1 MSESKEKRSS
11 RRSLFLKAAPLISI
25 YLVISLALAS
35 FPVDT
40 LIDTLGSNNAYFLM
54 FALGTLGGF
63 TTFTGIPYHLILMSL
78 AAGGLN
84 PVTLG
89 ICTAIGVML
98 GDSTM
103 FLIGSKVKETLSP
116 RMQATIEHLSSYLS
130 QHPKLVAPALV
141 GYGTFSPFSNDF
153 IVASLSMMG
162 YAYWR
167 TIIPLTI
174 GNIFYNI
181 ALAYLGLYAY
191 DAIID
196 WF

>member
-1 MSESKEKRSS
+1 MNGAIETHPK
-11 RRSLFLKAAPLISI
+11 RRSMFLKAGMLIAIYLTISI
-25 YLVISLALAS
+25 GLAS

-40 LIDTLGSNNAYFLM
+40 LIDTLGSSNAYLLM
-54 FALGTLGGF
+54 FFLGILGGF

-84 PVTLG
+84 PVVLG
-89 ICTAIGVML
+89 VCTAIGVML

-103 FLIGSKVKETLSP
+103 FLIGTKVKDTLSP
-116 RMQATIEHLSSYLS
+116 RLQATLDRLSAYLS
-130 QHPKLVAPALV
+130 MHPKLVAPALV

-162 YAYWR
+162 YTYWR

-191 DAIID
+191 EAIIE

>member
-1 MSESKEKRSS
+1 MTALAHRPHR
-11 RRSLFLKAAPLISI
+11 RRSLLLKAGGVISVYLMISI
-25 YLVISLALAS
+25 ALVS
-35 FPVDT
+35 FPVDS
-40 LIDTLGSNNAYFLM
+40 LIDTLGSNNAFLLM
-54 FALGTLGGF
+54 FFLGILGGF
-63 TTFTGIPYHLILMSL
+63 TTFTGIPYHFVLMSL

-84 PVTLG
+84 PIGLG
-89 ICTAIGVML
+89 LCTAIGVML

-103 FLIGSKVKETLSP
+103 YFIGTKVKDTLSP
-116 RMQATIEHLSSYLS
+116 RMQATIERLSNYLS

-162 YAYWR
+162 YSFRR
-167 TIIPLTI
+167 TIIPLTL
-174 GNIFYNI
+174 GNILYNI

-191 DAIID
+191 ERIID